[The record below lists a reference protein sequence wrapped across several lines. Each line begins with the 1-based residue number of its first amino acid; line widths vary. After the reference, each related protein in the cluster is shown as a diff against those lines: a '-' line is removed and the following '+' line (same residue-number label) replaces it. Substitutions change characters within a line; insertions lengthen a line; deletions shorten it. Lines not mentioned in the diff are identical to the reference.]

1 MDLNLDTLKR
11 EILDYLESR
20 DLAVFRS
27 TPGTLE
33 DPQMVLWD
41 SEHHPDYRMFL
52 DTIKTG
58 VKMILFAT
66 REFEANDIDD
76 LLEQI
81 EDAGM
86 DHEQQREYQARLRKL
101 RIYRRHLLLNSRS
114 ITIPTSTC
122 TSFSPTGTRNS
133 WWRKTKSPAPWQ
145 TAILTKATRLAGTSP
160 RISPR
165 PAGCCQRPTLAC

>member
-41 SEHHPDYRMFL
+41 TEHYPDYRMFL
-52 DTIKTG
+52 DTAIKTS

-66 REFEANDIDD
+66 REFEAGDIDD

-81 EDAGM
+81 EDLEM
-86 DHEQQREYQARLRKL
+86 DRERQRDYQARMRKL
-101 RIYRRHLLLNSRS
+101 RIHEGVTCSLELAFNHNSS
-114 ITIPTSTC
+114 LYVYELQPDWYEDFLTIEDEIAAGMAEDDLDEGGSLGGY
-122 TSFSPTGTRNS
+122 FSKN
-133 WWRKTKSPAPWQ
+133 
-145 TAILTKATRLAGTSP
+145 
-160 RISPR
+160 
-165 PAGCCQRPTLAC
+165 

>member
-20 DLAVFRS
+20 NLAVFHS

-41 SEHHPDYRMFL
+41 TEHYPDYRMFL
-52 DTIKTG
+52 DTAIKTG

-66 REFEANDIDD
+66 REFEAGDIDD

-81 EDAGM
+81 EDLEM
-86 DHEQQREYQARLRKL
+86 DRERQRDYQARMRKL
-101 RIYRRHLLLNSRS
+101 RIYEGVTCSLELAFNHNSS
-114 ITIPTSTC
+114 LYVYELQPDWYEEFLVAEDEIANAMAEDDLDEGDQLGGY
-122 TSFSPTGTRNS
+122 FSKN
-133 WWRKTKSPAPWQ
+133 
-145 TAILTKATRLAGTSP
+145 
-160 RISPR
+160 
-165 PAGCCQRPTLAC
+165 

>member
-41 SEHHPDYRMFL
+41 SEHYPDYRMFL
-52 DTIKTG
+52 DAAIKTG

-66 REFEANDIDD
+66 REFEAGDIDD
-76 LLEQI
+76 LLEQM
-81 EDAGM
+81 EELSLDR
-86 DHEQQREYQARLRKL
+86 EQARDYQARLRKL
-101 RIYRRHLLLNSRS
+101 RIYEGVTCSLELAFTLDSRLYVYELQPDWYEEFLVAEDEIANAMAEGEMDEGDS
-114 ITIPTSTC
+114 LGGY
-122 TSFSPTGTRNS
+122 FSKN
-133 WWRKTKSPAPWQ
+133 
-145 TAILTKATRLAGTSP
+145 
-160 RISPR
+160 
-165 PAGCCQRPTLAC
+165 

>member
-11 EILDYLESR
+11 EILAYLESR

-41 SEHHPDYRMFL
+41 SEQYPDYRMFL
-52 DTIKTG
+52 DAAIKTG

-66 REFEANDIDD
+66 REFEAGDIDD

-81 EDAGM
+81 EDLEM
-86 DHEQQREYQARLRKL
+86 DRDRQRDYQARLRKL
-101 RIYRRHLLLNSRS
+101 HIYEGVTCSLELAFHHNSNLYMYELQ
-114 ITIPTSTC
+114 PDWYEE
-122 TSFSPTGTRNS
+122 F
-133 WWRKTKSPAPWQ
+133 
-145 TAILTKATRLAGTSP
+145 LAAEDEIASAMAEGEPDEGDSLGGYY
-160 RISPR
+160 SKN
-165 PAGCCQRPTLAC
+165 